1 MEFGEE
7 RNKKGDGRGGE
18 GGVKLFRSSMKNR
31 EGGGCSVSTSS
42 MSSFDFIC
50 YNQAGVGE
58 PKLEQ

>member
-18 GGVKLFRSSMKNR
+18 GGVKLLRSSKKNL

-42 MSSFDFIC
+42 MSFFDYYLEFIYARIC
-50 YNQAGVGE
+50 E
-58 PKLEQ
+58 I